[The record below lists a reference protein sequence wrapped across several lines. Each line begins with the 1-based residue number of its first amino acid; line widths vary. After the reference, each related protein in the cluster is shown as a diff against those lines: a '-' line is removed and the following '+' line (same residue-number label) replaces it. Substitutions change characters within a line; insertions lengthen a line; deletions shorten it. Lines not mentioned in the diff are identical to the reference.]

1 MVCELSYTL
10 ALPDSSRP
18 QREKT
23 KAMTNPFLR
32 IAVAAVVLLTG
43 TSARGDDPYDPGTFR
58 LTPQID
64 LHLQA
69 VPLEV
74 APRFST
80 AFAEGTTLRL
90 PPGFQVN
97 VFASAAGLGYP
108 RELVMGP
115 DGVLYVADA
124 SGGGQRESKGSRVL
138 ALPDRDGDGVADEIV
153 VVADSLSMCYSIDF
167 HDGDLY
173 AAETHQVVKLLDLDG
188 DGFRE
193 THVVVVPDIPDVPPG
208 AFHTSR
214 NMIIDA
220 ANDRLFVQVGSPCDL
235 CRQQEAVIGYTTEP
249 LPRNSEYGTILV
261 ANLDGSGRRVWASG
275 IRNVVGL
282 DLHPDTGE
290 LWATHNHLDLM
301 GSELPPEWIDI
312 VRDGDF
318 MGYPL
323 VYGWR
328 AWVDFNLPEYQK
340 ILPITRTDS
349 LMVANHKRP
358 AALVNAHL
366 APMAIHFYQ
375 GDLLPPEYHHAGFV
389 AIRGGRTAGNLA
401 TVPGFKVI
409 ALFGSPDGSDTR
421 IADFLTGF
429 QSSDA
434 VWGKPVGIAE
444 DGQGNLYV
452 STNNGAAIYRISFS
466 PLLATWEHNLPESVL
481 SGATLEIA
489 GTVHILRL
497 GEGAGAPELSL
508 DLSGLG
514 GPASVPLVAVGD
526 SSYQFA
532 SHLVVDV
539 PNGLHEVQIRIV
551 QGQYSNRLVGGVA
564 VLPTADVVAL
574 IDGPA
579 PGWRFEH
586 STFASIEPRQREVV
600 FAGEVATSITGT
612 SSGIA
617 GWRAELVASEPVS
630 TVGYKSLRFAFHPG
644 DAQFDGHSLS
654 LAINNPSQSLE
665 NGRGYGQFQLPSV
678 PVDLL
683 SPRPDGRLWL
693 DVERKEWQIVE
704 VPLEVLQVVEPMER
718 VRLFGNTRGTFY
730 IDEMRLITSAA
741 PSITAVG
748 DEPLPLAFDLGQS
761 FPNPFNSSSVI
772 PFRTDLDGDVRLE
785 IFDIMGRQVVTVLA
799 DFLAAGSHRATW
811 HGRDDKGRPVA
822 SGVYVYRLQ
831 APTVDGWTQAT
842 HKLALLR

>member
-1 MVCELSYTL
+1 VSNL
-10 ALPDSSRP
+10 
-18 QREKT
+18 
-23 KAMTNPFLR
+23 FR
-32 IAVAAVVLLTG
+32 IVAAVLLLTG
-43 TSARGDDPYDPGTFR
+43 TTAGGSDPYEPGTYR

-64 LHLQA
+64 LHLQP
-69 VPLEV
+69 VPV
-74 APRFST
+74 DIAPRFST
-80 AFAEGTTLRL
+80 AFAPGTTLNL
-90 PPGFQVN
+90 PPGFEVN

-115 DGVLYVADA
+115 DSVLYVADA
-124 SGGGQRESKGSRVL
+124 SGGGQRDSKGSRVL
-138 ALPDRDGDGVADEIV
+138 ALPDRDGDGIVDEIV

-167 HDGDLY
+167 HDGELY

-193 THVVVVPDIPDVPPG
+193 THVVVVPDIPNVPPG

-220 ANDRLFVQVGSPCDL
+220 ANNRLFVQVGSPCDL
-235 CRQQEAVIGYTTEP
+235 CRQEEAVIGYTTKP
-249 LPRNSEYGTILV
+249 LPRNPEFGTILV

-301 GSELPPEWIDI
+301 GSELPPEWIDV

-328 AWVDFNLPEYQK
+328 AWVDFTLAEYQK
-340 ILPITRTDS
+340 ILPITPADS
-349 LMVANHKRP
+349 LMVATHKRP

-366 APMAIHFYQ
+366 APMAIHFYR
-375 GDLLPPEYHHAGFV
+375 GELLPPEYHHAGFV
-389 AIRGGRTAGNLA
+389 AIRGGRTSGNLA

-429 QSSDA
+429 YDGDN
-434 VWGKPVGIAE
+434 VRGKPVGIAE

-452 STNNGAAIYRISFS
+452 STNNAAAIYRISFS
-466 PLLATWEHNLPESVL
+466 PLLATWEHNLPESVR
-481 SGATLEIA
+481 SGATLDIA
-489 GTVHILRL
+489 GTVRILRL
-497 GEGAGAPELSL
+497 GEGAGAPEVSL

-514 GPASVPLVAVGD
+514 GPVSVPLVAVGD

-532 SHLVVDV
+532 AQVVVNV
-539 PNGLHEVQIRIV
+539 PNGLHEVQVRIL

-574 IDGPA
+574 VDGPE
-579 PGWRFEH
+579 PGWHFEH
-586 STFASIEPRQREVV
+586 STFATVVPRQQAVV
-600 FAGEVATSITGT
+600 FAGQEATAITGT

-617 GWRAELVASEPVS
+617 GWRAELVASEPVP
-630 TVGYKSLRFAFHPG
+630 TGGYESLRFAFHPG
-644 DAQFDGHSLS
+644 SAEFDGRSLS

-683 SPRPDGRLWL
+683 APRPDGRLWL
-693 DVERKEWQIVE
+693 DVEQQAWQIVDI
-704 VPLEVLQVVEPMER
+704 PLEMMRVVEPMER

-730 IDEMRLITSAA
+730 IDEMRLVTPAA

-748 DEPLPLAFDLGQS
+748 DTPVPLAFDLGQNY
-761 FPNPFNSSSVI
+761 PNPFNSSSVI
-772 PFRTDLDGDVRLE
+772 PFRTSIDGDVRLE
-785 IFDIMGRQVVTVLA
+785 IFDIMGRRVVALLA
-799 DFLAAGSHRATW
+799 DFLPAGSHRATW
-811 HGRDDKGRPVA
+811 DGRDDKGHPVA

-831 APTVDGWTQAT
+831 APTPDGWIQAT
-842 HKLALLR
+842 HKLALMR